1 MRISEHA
8 VTNPLFLIQ
17 PVSHSTMP
25 RVSTRGKGRKRRG
38 STTSQAIS
46 VRNSTRQR
54 AQTTQARG
62 GTRGSKRTRGDHVPP
77 AKRTTQ
83 RTSTP
88 AEESQSLALTE
99 ADIPRIV
106 DAVRKGLSQPSAST
120 QISDALPT
128 DQEQEEE
135 FDFSGECYIN
145 LIIPFLAYIIIKYV
159 FPEVTARSRLRGTSF
174 RNGSRTNVESMWLNK
189 NSRITGYSSAHIQ
202 W

>member
-1 MRISEHA
+1 
-8 VTNPLFLIQ
+8 
-17 PVSHSTMP
+17 MP

-46 VRNSTRQR
+46 VRNSTKQR
-54 AQTTQARG
+54 ALMTQVCG

-77 AKRTTQ
+77 AKRTTR

-88 AEESQSLALTE
+88 AEESQSPALTE

-145 LIIPFLAYIIIKYV
+145 LIIPFLAYIIIKICI
-159 FPEVTARSRLRGTSF
+159 S
-174 RNGSRTNVESMWLNK
+174 
-189 NSRITGYSSAHIQ
+189 
-202 W
+202 

>member
-1 MRISEHA
+1 
-8 VTNPLFLIQ
+8 
-17 PVSHSTMP
+17 MP

-38 STTSQAIS
+38 STTSQVIS
-46 VRNSTRQR
+46 VRNSTGQC
-54 AQTTQARG
+54 ALTTQARG

-77 AKRTTQ
+77 AKRTTR

-88 AEESQSLALTE
+88 AEESQSPALTE

-106 DAVRKGLSQPSAST
+106 DAVRKGLSQPSASI

-145 LIIPFLAYIIIKYV
+145 LIIPFLAYVIIKICV
-159 FPEVTARSRLRGTSF
+159 S
-174 RNGSRTNVESMWLNK
+174 
-189 NSRITGYSSAHIQ
+189 
-202 W
+202 